1 MLNVKCMRIPNSTFN
16 IQHSTFLVLVLSFA
30 CTSHPTQRDRLQFW
44 GLGHAGEVVA
54 QMLPEFTRRTGIRV
68 DVQQIPWTAAHEKL
82 LTAFVGDA
90 TPDLAQ
96 MGNTWIPEFVAV
108 GALDDLTP
116 WLARS
121 SIRSTDY
128 FPGIWATNEV
138 DSVVYGVPW
147 YVDTRVLFYR
157 SDLVPKPPRTWAG
170 WMAAMQRVKEA
181 RPHSWAILLPTNQWE
196 EVTILALANH

>member
-1 MLNVKCMRIPNSTFN
+1 SSFCVLRSAFIG
-16 IQHSTFLVLVLSFA
+16 VLVIA
-30 CTSHPTQRDRLQFW
+30 CTSRPAAQHHLKFW
-44 GLGHAGEVVA
+44 GLGHEGEVVA
-54 QMLPEFTRRTGIRV
+54 QLFPEFTRRTGIRV
-68 DVQQIPWTAAHEKL
+68 DVQQIPWSAAHEKL

-116 WLARS
+116 WLAHS

-138 DSVVYGVPW
+138 DG
-147 YVDTRVLFYR
+147 
-157 SDLVPKPPRTWAG
+157 
-170 WMAAMQRVKEA
+170 
-181 RPHSWAILLPTNQWE
+181 
-196 EVTILALANH
+196 